1 MLLST
6 TYKTKTPENM
16 QSQTKQ
22 AKYLK
27 TPRQTILEKQLVLH
41 SFLQIRSPIYI
52 LWPSWSPNSILV
64 LFLPLSLLI
73 LKAAVF
79 FFFFSQYN
87 DLDIQDVKINSS
99 IYL

>member
-1 MLLST
+1 
-6 TYKTKTPENM
+6 M

-22 AKYLK
+22 TKYLK

-52 LWPSWSPNSILV
+52 LRPSWSPNSILV

-79 FFFFSQYN
+79 VFFFPQYN

>member
-22 AKYLK
+22 IKYLK

-52 LWPSWSPNSILV
+52 LRPSWSPNSILV

-73 LKAAVF
+73 LKAVLF
-79 FFFFSQYN
+79 FFLSQYN